1 MLRTLIA
8 LSLVAAPAAAL
19 AQTQAPS
26 QPQAQTQAQALD
38 PAPDPDRNT
47 RTLAEA
53 RAAAG
58 ESPEPTTLAASN
70 TPPQKVRS
78 VTVIG
83 DQKCPKSSGG
93 EIVVCSRIGQ
103 GDQYRI
109 PDQFRQLPHP
119 AEQNSWV
126 NRAAVVDQVS
136 REAAGLPDTCSVVG
150 DGGQSGCAMQAFKQY
165 SAEKRAQQNAQSSI
179 P

>member
-8 LSLVAAPAAAL
+8 LSLIAAPAAAM
-19 AQTQAPS
+19 A
-26 QPQAQTQAQALD
+26 QAQTD
-38 PAPDPDRNT
+38 PDPNT

-53 RAAAG
+53 QASAG
-58 ESPEPTTLAASN
+58 QTSTPAPLAASN

-78 VTVIG
+78 VTLVG
-83 DQKCPKSSGG
+83 DEKCPKSTGT
-93 EIVVCSRIGQ
+93 EIVVCSRIGE

-109 PDQFRQLPHP
+109 PSQFRELPHP
-119 AEQNSWV
+119 AANNSWV
-126 NRAAVVDQVS
+126 NRAAAAEDVS
-136 REAAGLPDTCSVVG
+136 RQAAGLPNTCSVVG

-165 SAEKRAQQNAQSSI
+165 QAEKRQQQREQDSI